1 MRNVFLVIVVVLCG
15 CSTTKETIYVEK
27 IPQNFLKNENR
38 FDLDNKTFPV
48 KKEALFKF
56 SLSRNDTL
64 LETKTNLIKLN
75 ILGTTKPFSNFDA
88 DYSQTV
94 IQYSYYDKENKLLI
108 SEKTGLIENDV
119 NIWIHPPRSS
129 DAGILQ
135 LSAFPYIKFNN
146 TKKWNWKL
154 EASFEDYKNVNLN
167 HQYKLKKNIKYKS
180 AEFGIILCDLI
191 QATTI
196 SEIGTTH
203 SSFLFNKEL
212 GFVFLEFFNIDGTKI
227 TLSITK

>member
-27 IPQNFLKNENR
+27 IPQNLLKNENR
-38 FDLDNKTFPV
+38 FDLDNKTFPA

-108 SEKTGLIENDV
+108 SEKTGLIER
-119 NIWIHPPRSS
+119 IKC
-129 DAGILQ
+129 Q
-135 LSAFPYIKFNN
+135 LI
-146 TKKWNWKL
+146 
-154 EASFEDYKNVNLN
+154 
-167 HQYKLKKNIKYKS
+167 
-180 AEFGIILCDLI
+180 
-191 QATTI
+191 
-196 SEIGTTH
+196 
-203 SSFLFNKEL
+203 FLDHRN
-212 GFVFLEFFNIDGTKI
+212 GFRNRL
-227 TLSITK
+227 